1 MVRKLTAILENI
13 NKRERSVHMKLFL
26 IQSTSNSL
34 VSIDSLALIDAIGY
48 YNFLYGHREDIET
61 YKYCISKTPE
71 VQRQYVLSTIPV
83 GTIEFVQEFLKKY
96 YNIPSIQ
103 PINIPEELNKYDF
116 LKRTITTY
124 TGTED
129 LGHTEVFVKSKDR
142 LKGICDIMPYEAVDR
157 VKEPVIISEVLED
170 IKSEWRGFVHN
181 KKLVGLNNYL
191 GDFTIF
197 PDVSIIN
204 KMIAEYKNSPPSYTI
219 DVAVCEH
226 GTVLLEVHN
235 FISCGLYGFNEHKL
249 LPLMTINGWN
259 YMLKEYKDKG

>member
-1 MVRKLTAILENI
+1 
-13 NKRERSVHMKLFL
+13 MKLFL
-26 IQSTSNSL
+26 IQSTSNNL

-48 YNFLYGHREDIET
+48 YNFLYGHRKEIET
-61 YKYCISKTPE
+61 YDYYISETPDIKKYHLPD
-71 VQRQYVLSTIPV
+71 VIPV
-83 GTIEFVQEFLKKY
+83 GTIAFVQEFLKKY
-96 YNIPSIQ
+96 YNIPSIR
-103 PINIPEELNKYDF
+103 PINIPEELHKHEF
-116 LKRTITTY
+116 LKRNVNVY

-129 LGHTEVFVKSKDR
+129 LGYTEVFVKSMDR
-142 LKGICDIMPYEAVDR
+142 LKGICDVMPYEAIER
-157 VKEPVIISEVLED
+157 IKEPVTISDVLTD

-191 GDFTIF
+191 GDFTVF

-235 FISCGLYGFNEHKL
+235 FVSCGLYGFNEHKL
-249 LPLMTINGWN
+249 LPLMTINGWK
-259 YMLKEYKDKG
+259 YLIR